1 MRKAIFK
8 REMEASFRA
17 FSVSDDIQAK
27 ILKVLFENPL
37 DITKQYLL
45 KENLSSTQLIADVL
59 QADIKEEKL
68 IADICSLFQI
78 DDDLELPFS
87 LREQLARK
95 EKIAL
100 IVGAGISRFLGAPLW
115 GELSTIA
122 IKYLHEKNLF
132 TFAEAEKIILENIS
146 PKQKMSIFHKR
157 LPKESALDFYERVFI
172 ETKEKRNP
180 YDNLVMLDI
189 PKFTL
194 NIDHHFWNALERKYL
209 KDGSNGSKPIHA
221 FIDFKEDTPVVNN
234 CVYQIHGS
242 YKNLAQYSII
252 TMRDYLDYYFSATEL
267 HKFLKRVFSEYAFI
281 FLGCGMEEFEI
292 LQDLVKSGKQH
303 HVLLGTYLSDTNL
316 LRIRKNYFQKTL
328 GMHAC
333 GYYLDFNGYDRLLDV
348 IDSWVK
354 KINFEING
362 RFYDKTTGEFN
373 GVRL

>member
-1 MRKAIFK
+1 MRKAVFK
-8 REMEASFRA
+8 REMESSFRA
-17 FSVSDDIQAK
+17 FSVPDDIQAK
-27 ILKVLFENPL
+27 VLKILFENPL

-45 KENLSSTQLIADVL
+45 KENLSSAQLIADAL
-59 QADIKEEKL
+59 QADIREEKL

-87 LREQLARK
+87 LREQLVRK

-115 GELSTIA
+115 GELSTMA
-122 IKYLHEKNLF
+122 IKYLHEKGLL
-132 TFAEAEKIILENIS
+132 TFAEAEKIIQENIS
-146 PKQKMSIFHKR
+146 PKQKMSIFHER
-157 LPKESALDFYERVFI
+157 LSKESALDFYERMFT
-172 ETKEKRNP
+172 EKQGKRNP
-180 YDNLVMLDI
+180 YDDLVMLDI
-189 PKFTL
+189 PKFSL

-209 KDGSNGSKPIHA
+209 KDGQKGSRPVHA
-221 FIDFKEDTPVVNN
+221 YIDFKENTPVVNN
-234 CVYQIHGS
+234 SVYQIHGS
-242 YKNLAQYSII
+242 YKNLARYSII
-252 TMRDYLDYYFSATEL
+252 TMRDYLDNYFSPTEL
-267 HKFLKRVFSEYAFI
+267 RKFLKRVFSEYAFI

-292 LQDLVKSGKQH
+292 LQELVKSGKQH

-354 KINFEING
+354 KINFELNG
-362 RFYDKTTGEFN
+362 GFYAKTGEFN
-373 GVRL
+373 DVKL

>member
-27 ILKVLFENPL
+27 VLKILFENPL

-45 KENLSSTQLIADVL
+45 KEGFTSAQLIADAL

-95 EKIAL
+95 EKIAV
-100 IVGAGISRFLGAPLW
+100 IVGAGISRFLDAPLW
-115 GELSTIA
+115 GELATMA
-122 IKYLHEKNLF
+122 IKYLHEKSLL

-146 PKQKMSIFHKR
+146 PKQKMSIFHER
-157 LPKESALDFYERVFI
+157 LSKNAALGFYERVFAK
-172 ETKEKRNP
+172 TKGKRNP
-180 YDNLVMLDI
+180 YDDLVMLDI

-194 NIDHHFWNALERKYL
+194 NIDHHFWDALERKYL
-209 KDGSNGSKPIHA
+209 KDDQKGSKPIHA
-221 FIDFKEDTPVVNN
+221 FIDFKEDTPIVNN
-234 CVYQIHGS
+234 CIYQIHGS
-242 YKNLAQYSII
+242 YKNLARYSII
-252 TMRDYLDYYFSATEL
+252 TMRDYLDYYFSATGL
-267 HKFLKRVFSEYAFI
+267 RGFLKRVFSEYSFI

-292 LQDLVKSGKQH
+292 LQELVKSGKQH

-333 GYYLDFNGYDRLLDV
+333 GYYLDFNGYDRLLSV

-362 RFYDKTTGEFN
+362 GFYTKTGEFN
-373 GVRL
+373 DVKL

>member
-8 REMEASFRA
+8 REMESSFRT

-27 ILKVLFENPL
+27 VLKILFENPL

-45 KENLSSTQLIADVL
+45 KENFTSAQLIADVL
-59 QADIKEEKL
+59 QAVIKEEKL

-78 DDDLELPFS
+78 DDDLELPFP

-95 EKIAL
+95 EKIAV

-115 GELSTIA
+115 EELSTMA
-122 IKYLHEKNLF
+122 IKYLHEKNLL
-132 TFAEAEKIILENIS
+132 TFAEAEKIIVENIS
-146 PKQKMSIFHKR
+146 PKQKMSIFHEI
-157 LPKESALDFYERVFI
+157 LPKNSTLDFYERIFTG
-172 ETKEKRNP
+172 TKGKRNP
-180 YDNLVMLDI
+180 YDDLVMLDM

-194 NIDHHFWNALERKYL
+194 NIDHHFWNALERKCL
-209 KDGSNGSKPIHA
+209 KDGQKGTKPIHA
-221 FIDFKEDTPVVNN
+221 FIDFKEDTPIVNN
-234 CVYQIHGS
+234 CIYQIHGS
-242 YKNLAQYSII
+242 YKNLARYSII

-267 HKFLKRVFSEYAFI
+267 RRFLKRVFSEYAFI

-292 LQDLVKSGKQH
+292 LQELVKSGKQH

-328 GMHAC
+328 GVNAY
-333 GYYLDFNGYDRLLDV
+333 GYYLDFNGYDRLLNV

-362 RFYDKTTGEFN
+362 GFYTKTGEFN
-373 GVRL
+373 DVKL